1 MAPREFLAS
10 VGGNEIPMSGV
21 EVEEPDEAVFI
32 ACIQELD
39 ELVERKL
46 RRYPLGTIVV
56 AMATCLAGMLG
67 ALLDESQCT
76 PDEIRELLRGIES
89 EIFPPQGP
97 EKE

>member
-1 MAPREFLAS
+1 MGPREFLALAA
-10 VGGNEIPMSGV
+10 GKEIPMCGL
-21 EVEEPDEAVFI
+21 EEPDEAVFI

-56 AMATCLAGMLG
+56 AIGTWLAGMLG
-67 ALLDESQCT
+67 ALLDEGQCT
-76 PDEIRELLRGIES
+76 PDDIRGLLREIES

-97 EKE
+97 AKE